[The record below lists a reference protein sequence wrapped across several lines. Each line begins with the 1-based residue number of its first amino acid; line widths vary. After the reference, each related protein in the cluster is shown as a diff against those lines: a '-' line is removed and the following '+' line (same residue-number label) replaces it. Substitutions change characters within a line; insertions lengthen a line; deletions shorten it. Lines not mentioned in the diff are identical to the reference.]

1 MLKRPDGHNEANI
14 LLSLLPDDV
23 RHDVM
28 SVCRPVKLNLGDM
41 LISAG
46 APIERVFSI
55 IRHSLHCCGF
65 QIGA

>member
-1 MLKRPDGHNEANI
+1 MLKRPDGHDEANI

-46 APIERVFSI
+46 APIERVFF
-55 IRHSLHCCGF
+55 RHP
-65 QIGA
+65 A